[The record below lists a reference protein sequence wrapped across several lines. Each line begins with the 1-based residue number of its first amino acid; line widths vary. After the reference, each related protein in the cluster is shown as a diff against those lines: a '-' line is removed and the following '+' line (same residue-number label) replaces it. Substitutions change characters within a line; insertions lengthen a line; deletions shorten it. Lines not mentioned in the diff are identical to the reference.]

1 MADPTEPDAAHV
13 PGSTTPGSSAPGH
26 ERPVTFAHLEIN
38 EVRDGLIVYDAT
50 RDRVHYLNATAS
62 VVFTLCDGEHSPDAM
77 ADELASLFGVDPP
90 HPDVADCLANFAA
103 EGLLQ

>member
-1 MADPTEPDAAHV
+1 MADSTEPD
-13 PGSTTPGSSAPGH
+13 PPAPG
-26 ERPVTFAHLEIN
+26 EGRPLTVARLEVN

-62 VVFTLCDGEHSPDAM
+62 VVFTLCDGEHPADAM
-77 ADELASLFGVDPP
+77 ADELATLFGVDPP
-90 HPDVADCLANFAA
+90 HAEVADCLANFAA

>member
-1 MADPTEPDAAHV
+1 MA
-13 PGSTTPGSSAPGH
+13 
-26 ERPVTFAHLEIN
+26 RAHLEIN
-38 EVRDGLIVYDAT
+38 EVRDGLIVYDST

-77 ADELASLFGVDPP
+77 ADELATLFGVDPP
-90 HPDVADCLANFAA
+90 QPEVADCLANFAA